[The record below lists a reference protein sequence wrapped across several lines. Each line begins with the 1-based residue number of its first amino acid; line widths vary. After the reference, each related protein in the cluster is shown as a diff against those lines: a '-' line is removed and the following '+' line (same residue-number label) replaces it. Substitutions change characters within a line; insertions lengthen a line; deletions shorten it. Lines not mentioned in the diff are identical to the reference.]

1 MSYIAPYTNIQK
13 TRAPSVSGF
22 FANNYGTRT
31 TSPATMRDATM
42 AFHASGNMSP
52 NLKDPLTPTAPE
64 SPASPK
70 VTEQPFD
77 FYLNNERTRS
87 GMLSTFFGR
96 NLELPQNKMRRAGLS
111 SYMNS

>member
-1 MSYIAPYTNIQK
+1 MSYIAPFTNIQK

-31 TSPATMRDATM
+31 TQPSTMRGVSM
-42 AFHASGNMSP
+42 PFHTSGNMSLNLNNPLNP
-52 NLKDPLTPTAPE
+52 NPPAA
-64 SPASPK
+64 PASPK

-77 FYLNNERTRS
+77 FYLNKERTRS